1 VSDRLLLRYW
11 YPSGRLQ
18 AALPLHSVEKSAAR
32 TAGWL
37 LVGSDI
43 SYWSTAEGRDPRSV
57 PLQQR
62 FRQELTTAPRRWEG
76 ADVLRVLPAGRPY
89 QVLHFFDHGTFLG
102 WYINFES
109 PARWNGNVA
118 DTRDWHLDLTVSPDG
133 KGEWKDED
141 EAAVAV
147 QCGLCT
153 LMSWIWRAR

>member
-1 VSDRLLLRYW
+1 MSDRLLLRYW

-76 ADVLRVLPAGRPY
+76 ADVLRVLPVGRPY

-102 WYINFES
+102 WYINFEA

-133 KGEWKDED
+133 QGEWKDED